1 MIEKTGRQHT
11 YRTFFVQL
19 KEINLLDF
27 NRFIFNHLILHL
39 FKTETILPFIIA
51 VCIIGFSVIAQASRF
66 IFIPQT
72 SIAAY
77 ASFFIFTLI
86 VSLITLIIYPVTII
100 FIINFIASYIKG
112 NSSSKFVLKMIVLI
126 SCFVIGIVRFTGHNI
141 SWDQK
146 VQIVVIWIALYF
158 VLSSLYLTHLSHKTI
173 RKLSKPKIIFLIIVA
188 VTMSRPLMLIYLH
201 MSEAIDFASI
211 NSQTYLSAG
220 NCTLLKNLDG
230 EDKISDDNSIFNS
243 KKYYLEL
250 PNNQGCYIYGN
261 VIRYSF
267 AYDFVLL
274 IKKNIQPVISPSGVK
289 YNEYVRLSCYA
300 GNCYSENHI
309 FYKQN
314 LDLYEELINKGA
326 KLDRPL

>member
-1 MIEKTGRQHT
+1 MAELQNKRQH
-11 YRTFFVQL
+11 RSFLSQL

-27 NRFIFNHLILHL
+27 NKFIFNHLILHL

-51 VCIIGFSVIAQASRF
+51 ACVIGFSVIAQASRF

-100 FIINFIASYIKG
+100 FIVNFIGSYIKG
-112 NSSSKFVLKMIVLI
+112 TSGLKFTIKITMLVASFIA
-126 SCFVIGIVRFTGHNI
+126 GIILFTNQNVAW
-141 SWDQK
+141 SQK
-146 VQIVVIWIALYF
+146 IQIVIIWIALYF
-158 VLSSLYLTHLSHKTI
+158 VLSSLYLTHLTHNSI
-173 RKLSKPKIIFLIIVA
+173 FKLSKIKIIFLVIVA
-188 VTMSRPLMLIYLH
+188 ITMSRPLMLIYLH
-201 MSEAIDFASI
+201 MSEAINFTSI
-211 NSQTYLSAG
+211 NSQTYLPAG
-220 NCTLLKNLDG
+220 NCALLRNLDG
-230 EDKISDDNSIFNS
+230 NDKISDDNSIFNN

-261 VIRYSF
+261 TIRYSF

-274 IKKNIQPVISPSGVK
+274 VKKNIQPVISPKGIE

-300 GNCYSENHI
+300 GNCYSQNHI
-309 FYKQN
+309 FYKATE
-314 LDLYEELINKGA
+314 DLYAELLTQGA
-326 KLDRPL
+326 KLDHPL